1 MAEVPALRRAIGI
14 LRHMAASNRAI
25 TAGALVR
32 SLEIPRSSAYDILA
46 VLEELGL
53 VARTESGYVLGAGVH
68 ELGASY
74 LRTNPLQ
81 RLAQPI
87 VRQLAE
93 DTAATAQL
101 AVIRGWE
108 TEYVLKEQSLKS
120 VAVITATG
128 VRMPSYLT
136 ATGRAILAQLP
147 KSEVLAMLQ
156 SETGF
161 VTRTGKGPTS
171 VKALN
176 AVLAQERR
184 VGWAIEHGEVTPGI
198 STIAAPVFDVLGRPI
213 AAVGLSVPDSVK
225 DAGTGSGKDTDKGSG
240 KDSGKDLGKDSD
252 PLAPLVEKVIATAAE
267 VTAKLR

>member
-1 MAEVPALRRAIGI
+1 MAEVPALRRAIAI
-14 LRHMAASNRAI
+14 LRHMASSNRSI

-93 DTAATAQL
+93 DAATTAQL

-156 SETGF
+156 SETEF

-176 AVLAQERR
+176 AVPVRR
-184 VGWAIEHGEVTPGI
+184 
-198 STIAAPVFDVLGRPI
+198 S
-213 AAVGLSVPDSVK
+213 
-225 DAGTGSGKDTDKGSG
+225 
-240 KDSGKDLGKDSD
+240 
-252 PLAPLVEKVIATAAE
+252 
-267 VTAKLR
+267 

>member
-1 MAEVPALRRAIGI
+1 MPEVPALRRSVAI
-14 LRHMAASNRAI
+14 LRHLAASNRPI
-25 TAGALVR
+25 SAGALVR
-32 SLEIPRSSAYDILA
+32 GLEIPRSSAYELLT

-53 VARTESGYVLGAGVH
+53 VARAESGYVLGAGVH

-81 RLAQPI
+81 RLAQPV

-93 DTAATAQL
+93 ETSATAQL

-108 TEYVLKEQSLKS
+108 TVYVLKEQSLKS

-136 ATGRAILAQLP
+136 ATGRAILANLP

-171 VKALN
+171 VKQLN
-176 AVLAQERR
+176 ALLAQTRR
-184 VGWAIEHGEVTPGI
+184 AGWAIEHGEVTPGI
-198 STIAAPVFDVLGRPI
+198 STIAAPVHDVLSRPI
-213 AAVGLSVPDSVK
+213 AAIGLSISEESYAQ
-225 DAGTGSGKDTDKGSG
+225 DAE
-240 KDSGKDLGKDSD
+240 
-252 PLAPLVEKVIATAAE
+252 PLIERVVDAAAE

>member
-1 MAEVPALRRAIGI
+1 VAEVPALRRAIAI
-14 LRHMAASNRAI
+14 LRHMASSNRSI

-93 DTAATAQL
+93 DTATTAQL

-120 VAVITATG
+120 VALITATG

-184 VGWAIEHGEVTPGI
+184 TGSAIEHGEVTPGI

-213 AAVGLSVPDSVK
+213 AAIGLSFVTETLPE
-225 DAGTGSGKDTDKGSG
+225 DTDPIVDQVK
-240 KDSGKDLGKDSD
+240 
-252 PLAPLVEKVIATAAE
+252 AAAAE

>member
-1 MAEVPALRRAIGI
+1 MAEVPALRRAIAI
-14 LRHMAASNRAI
+14 LRHMASSNRSI

-93 DTAATAQL
+93 DTATTAQL

-108 TEYVLKEQSLKS
+108 K
-120 VAVITATG
+120 I
-128 VRMPSYLT
+128 
-136 ATGRAILAQLP
+136 GRAH
-147 KSEVLAMLQ
+147 V
-156 SETGF
+156 
-161 VTRTGKGPTS
+161 
-171 VKALN
+171 
-176 AVLAQERR
+176 
-184 VGWAIEHGEVTPGI
+184 
-198 STIAAPVFDVLGRPI
+198 
-213 AAVGLSVPDSVK
+213 
-225 DAGTGSGKDTDKGSG
+225 
-240 KDSGKDLGKDSD
+240 
-252 PLAPLVEKVIATAAE
+252 
-267 VTAKLR
+267 

>member
-1 MAEVPALRRAIGI
+1 MAEVPALRRSVAI
-14 LRHMAASNRAI
+14 LRHLAASNRPI
-25 TAGALVR
+25 SAGALVR
-32 SLEIPRSSAYDILA
+32 GLEIPRSSAYELLT

-53 VARTESGYVLGAGVH
+53 VARAESGYVLGAGVH
-68 ELGASY
+68 ELGSSY

-93 DTAATAQL
+93 ETSATAQL

-108 TEYVLKEQSLKS
+108 TVYVLKEQSLKS

-136 ATGRAILAQLP
+136 ATGRAILAHLP

-171 VKALN
+171 VKQLN
-176 AVLAQERR
+176 AILAQTRR
-184 VGWAIEHGEVTPGI
+184 LGWAIEHGEVTPGI
-198 STIAAPVFDVLGRPI
+198 STIAAPVHDVLSRPI
-213 AAVGLSVPDSVK
+213 AAIGLSISEESYAEDSE
-225 DAGTGSGKDTDKGSG
+225 
-240 KDSGKDLGKDSD
+240 
-252 PLAPLVEKVIATAAE
+252 PLIEKVIDAAAE

>member
-1 MAEVPALRRAIGI
+1 M
-14 LRHMAASNRAI
+14 LRHLASSNRAI
-25 TAGALVR
+25 SAGALVR
-32 SLEIPRSSAYDILA
+32 ALEIPRSSAYELLS

-53 VARTESGYVLGAGVH
+53 VARIESGYVLGAGVH
-68 ELGASY
+68 ELGSSY

-87 VRQLAE
+87 VRQLAD

-128 VRMPSYLT
+128 VRIPSYLT
-136 ATGRAILAQLP
+136 ATGRAILANLP
-147 KSEVLAMLQ
+147 KPEVLAMFQ
-156 SETGF
+156 SESGF
-161 VTRTGKGPTS
+161 VTRTGQGPTT

-176 AVLAQERR
+176 AILAQDRR
-184 VGWAIEHGEVTPGI
+184 SGWAIEHGEVTPGI
-198 STIAAPVFDVLGRPI
+198 STIAAPVYDVLSRPI
-213 AAVGLSVPDSVK
+213 AAIGVSVADQS
-225 DAGTGSGKDTDKGSG
+225 AE
-240 KDSGKDLGKDSD
+240 SD
-252 PLAPLVEKVIATAAE
+252 DDFEILAEKVLTAAAE

>member
-1 MAEVPALRRAIGI
+1 MAEVPALRRAIAM
-14 LRHMAASNRAI
+14 LRHMASSNRAI

-32 SLEIPRSSAYDILA
+32 ALEIPRSSVYDILA

-53 VARTESGYVLGAGVH
+53 VARTESGFVLGAGVH

-81 RLAQPI
+81 RLAQPV
-87 VRQLAE
+87 VRQLAD
-93 DTAATAQL
+93 DTTATAQL

-128 VRMPSYLT
+128 VRLPSYLT

-147 KSEVLAMLQ
+147 KSEVLAMFQ

-161 VTRTGKGPTS
+161 VSRTGRGPTS

-184 VGWAIEHGEVTPGI
+184 AGCAIEHGEVTPGI
-198 STIAAPVFDVLGRPI
+198 STIAAPVYDVLKRPI
-213 AAVGLSVPDSVK
+213 AAIGVSLISEALPEDMTPVVDRVQT
-225 DAGTGSGKDTDKGSG
+225 A
-240 KDSGKDLGKDSD
+240 
-252 PLAPLVEKVIATAAE
+252 AAE

>member
-1 MAEVPALRRAIGI
+1 MAEVPALRRAIAI

-25 TAGALVR
+25 SAGALVR
-32 SLEIPRSSAYDILA
+32 SLEIPRSSAYDILS

-68 ELGASY
+68 ELGSSY

-81 RLAQPI
+81 RLAQPV

-93 DTAATAQL
+93 GTSATAQL

-108 TEYVLKEQSLKS
+108 TEYVVKEQSLKS

-161 VTRTGKGPTS
+161 VTRTGKGPAS
-171 VKALN
+171 VKSLN

-184 VGWAIEHGEVTPGI
+184 AGWAIEHGEVTPGV
-198 STIAAPVFDVLGRPI
+198 STLAAPVFDVLGRPI
-213 AAVGLSVPDSVK
+213 AAIGLSLV
-225 DAGTGSGKDTDKGSG
+225 TET
-240 KDSGKDLGKDSD
+240 
-252 PLAPLVEKVIATAAE
+252 LAEDIDVLAEQVRTAADE

>member
-1 MAEVPALRRAIGI
+1 MAEVPALRRAIAM
-14 LRHMAASNRAI
+14 LRHMASSNRAI

-32 SLEIPRSSAYDILA
+32 ALEIPRSSAYDILA

-53 VARTESGYVLGAGVH
+53 VARTESGFVLGAGVH

-81 RLAQPI
+81 RLAQPV
-87 VRQLAE
+87 VRQLAD
-93 DTAATAQL
+93 DTSATAQL

-128 VRMPSYLT
+128 VRLPSYLT

-147 KSEVLAMLQ
+147 KSEVLAMFQ
-156 SETGF
+156 SETEF
-161 VTRTGKGPTS
+161 VSRTGRGPTS

-176 AVLAQERR
+176 ALLAQERR
-184 VGWAIEHGEVTPGI
+184 AGWAIEHGEVTPGI
-198 STIAAPVFDVLGRPI
+198 STIAAPVYDVLGRPI
-213 AAVGLSVPDSVK
+213 AAIGLSVSGDTP
-225 DAGTGSGKDTDKGSG
+225 AGSGTEGEALEPIVDRV
-240 KDSGKDLGKDSD
+240 LE
-252 PLAPLVEKVIATAAE
+252 AAAE

>member
-1 MAEVPALRRAIGI
+1 SSRRLGRMHGWPSAAVGRESATACAPNSETSQTSTRPRSLRWGWRAEPWPRPPDETRSTAGSEVAVKAEVPALRRAIAM
-14 LRHMAASNRAI
+14 LRHMASSNRAI

-32 SLEIPRSSAYDILA
+32 TLEIPRSSAYDILA

-53 VARTESGYVLGAGVH
+53 VARTESGFVLGAGVH

-81 RLAQPI
+81 RLAQPV
-87 VRQLAE
+87 VRQLAD
-93 DTAATAQL
+93 DTTATAQL

-128 VRMPSYLT
+128 VRLPSYLT

-147 KSEVLAMLQ
+147 KSEVLAMFQ

-161 VTRTGKGPTS
+161 VSRTGRGPTS
-171 VKALN
+171 VKAL
-176 AVLAQERR
+176 
-184 VGWAIEHGEVTPGI
+184 
-198 STIAAPVFDVLGRPI
+198 
-213 AAVGLSVPDSVK
+213 
-225 DAGTGSGKDTDKGSG
+225 
-240 KDSGKDLGKDSD
+240 
-252 PLAPLVEKVIATAAE
+252 
-267 VTAKLR
+267 